1 MGHGFSLDDKYATE
15 SGRILVSAME
25 ALVRLPMMQRR
36 RDLAR
41 GINTAGFIS
50 GYRGSPLAGYDT
62 ALDQAKTHL
71 DHHHIRFT
79 PGINE
84 ELAATAVWGT
94 QQVNLFE
101 GAKYD
106 GVFSMWYGKGP
117 GVDRCGDVFKHANMA
132 GTSPHGGVLAIAGDD
147 HVAHSSTLAHQSE
160 QALAAAMIPILQ
172 PADVQ
177 EIIDFGLYGFALSR
191 YSGCWT
197 AMKLTADTAECSATV
212 MVGPARAPIEI
223 PGGFKPPKGG
233 LAIRWPEHLLGAEDR
248 LLNHKLA
255 AAKAFVRANGLD
267 RQILG
272 GTVMKIGIV
281 CAGKTTI
288 DVGKALA
295 LLGIDEGVALR
306 IGLGVYKM
314 AMTWPV
320 EGEGL
325 RAFACGLDEVIVV
338 EEKRGFLESQIK
350 ECLYNIPATIRPRV
364 VGKQDETGR
373 PLVAATGELTPS
385 GIARTL
391 ARRLARFEVPGSI
404 AARARDLEARDKREV
419 VRPETVRTAH
429 FCSGCPHNISTRV
442 PDGSIALAGIG
453 CHTMAT
459 RMDDRPTVTICQMG
473 GEGMSWVGQAPF
485 TSRDHVFQNLGDGT
499 YSHSGLMAIRAAAA
513 AGVNM
518 TYKIL
523 FNGAVA
529 MTGGQAVEGD
539 LSVGAVTE
547 QLHGAGVK
555 RIAVVYDDASSHGA
569 YSGLAKGVTV
579 HHRGQM
585 DALQRELRDWPGVSV
600 LIYDQLCAA
609 EARRRRKR
617 GTLEDPAKHVFIN
630 QALCEGCGDC
640 ATASNCLSVV
650 PVETEFGRK
659 RRIDQ
664 STCNKDFS
672 CLEGFCPA
680 LVTVHGARVRKP
692 ALPGDPAKIEADIPD
707 PGLDALTAPYAM
719 VIAGIGGT
727 GVVTAAHVI
736 AMAAHMEG
744 KGCAILD
751 ETGLA
756 QKGGPVAS
764 HVTVAPQPGDIHGA
778 HISAHISQGAAD
790 AVIGC
795 DMVVAASPRVMD
807 TVSHGHTRALINSHA
822 VATAAYNF
830 DPDPDADLGTDSI
843 MAALSQALGDD
854 RLDSVDGG
862 GFNLALFGDSM
873 TLNIF
878 MLGAAYQ
885 KGLIPVGRQAL
896 VDAIELNG
904 VAVEANLSAFAWGR
918 RAAFDPARV
927 RGIVRSLG
935 VGPISL
941 DESLDDMVTRR
952 SDELQRYQGR
962 AYGKRYRGVM
972 VRVKE
977 AEGKRVGGD
986 HELARAVAH
995 NLYRLMAYKDE
1006 YETARLYSD
1015 GGFDKDLAR
1024 QFDGDFR
1031 LEYHLAPPVPAL
1043 AKAKRDGETGPDR
1056 TRIRTRT
1063 FGPWVRHLFRLLAK
1077 FRFLRGTWFDP
1088 FGWTRER
1095 RAERQAIRAYED
1107 MVHGLA
1113 AELSAANLGIAVEIA
1128 RLPESVRGFGH
1139 IKTKSAVS
1147 ARARQAVLLAA
1158 FKDAAAPHS
1167 NIRAAE

>member
-1 MGHGFSLDDKYATE
+1 MAHGFSLDDKYTTE

-36 RDLAR
+36 RDVAR
-41 GINTAGFIS
+41 GLNTAGFIS
-50 GYRGSPLAGYDT
+50 GYRGSPLAGYDH
-62 ALDQAKTHL
+62 ALDQAKPHL

-101 GAKYD
+101 GANYD

-132 GTSPHGGVLAIAGDD
+132 GTSPHGGVLAIVGDD
-147 HVAHSSTLAHQSE
+147 HGARSSTLAHQSE
-160 QALAAAMIPILQ
+160 QALAAAMIPILH

-191 YSGCWT
+191 YSGCWA

-212 MVGPARAPIEI
+212 MVGPGRAPIEI
-223 PGGFKPPKGG
+223 PGGFKPPSGG
-233 LAIRWPEHLLGAEDR
+233 LGIRWPEHLLGAEDR
-248 LLNHKLA
+248 LVNHKLA

-267 RQILG
+267 RQVIG
-272 GTVMKIGIV
+272 GTVMRIGIV
-281 CAGKTTI
+281 AAGKTSI
-288 DVGKALA
+288 DVGKALG
-295 LLGIDEGVALR
+295 LLGIDEGLALQ
-306 IGLGVYKM
+306 IGLGVYKV
-314 AMTWPV
+314 AMTWPL

-325 RAFACGLDEVIVV
+325 RAFACGLDEIIVV
-338 EEKRGFLESQIK
+338 EEKRGFLETQIK
-350 ECLYNIPATIRPRV
+350 EFLYNIPAAIRPRV
-364 VGKQDETGR
+364 VGKRDENGR
-373 PLVAATGELTPS
+373 PLISAAGELTPG

-391 ARRLARFEVPGSI
+391 AGRLERFDVPAGI
-404 AARARDLEARDKREV
+404 ASRARDLDARDQREV
-419 VRPETVRTAH
+419 VRPGTVRTAH

-485 TSRDHVFQNLGDGT
+485 TSRTHVFQNLGDGT

-513 AGVNM
+513 AGVTM

-539 LSVGAVTE
+539 LSVAAVTH
-547 QLHGAGVK
+547 QLYGAGVR
-555 RIAVVYDDASSHGA
+555 RIAVVCDDPGRYGA
-569 YSGLAKGVTV
+569 NSGLAKGVTV
-579 HHRGQM
+579 HRRERM
-585 DALQRELRDWPGVSV
+585 DQLQQELRDWPGVSV

-617 GTLEDPAKHVFIN
+617 GTLVDPAKHVFIN

-640 ATASNCLSVV
+640 ASVSNCLAVV

-664 STCNKDFS
+664 SSCNKDFS

-680 LVTVHGARVRKP
+680 LVTVHGAEVRKP
-692 ALPGDPAKIEADIPD
+692 VPPGDPGKIEGDIPD
-707 PGLDALTAPYAM
+707 PGLPALISPYAM

-736 AMAAHMEG
+736 AMAAHLEG

-764 HVTVAPQPGDIHGA
+764 HVTIAQEPNDIHG
-778 HISAHISQGAAD
+778 AHISQGAAD
-790 AVIGC
+790 AVLGC
-795 DMVVAASPRVMD
+795 DMVVAASPRVME
-807 TVSHGHTRALINSHA
+807 TVSHGFTRALINSHA
-822 VATAAYNF
+822 IPTAAYNF
-830 DPDPDADLGTDSI
+830 DLDAEFGADRI
-843 MAALSQALGDD
+843 MAALGQALGDD
-854 RLDSVDGG
+854 QVDHIDGG
-862 GFNLALFGDSM
+862 GLNLALFGDSM
-873 TLNIF
+873 TVNIF

-885 KGLIPVGRQAL
+885 KGLVPVGREAL

-904 VAVEANLSAFAWGR
+904 VAVEANLRAFAWGR
-918 RAAFDPARV
+918 RAAFDPTRV
-927 RGIVRSLG
+927 KDIVRSLG
-935 VGPISL
+935 TGPIAPAPGPMSL
-941 DESLDDMVTRR
+941 DEMVTRR
-952 SDELQRYQGR
+952 FDELQRYQGR
-962 AYGKRYRGVM
+962 AYGKRYRDVVAGV
-972 VRVKE
+972 RE
-977 AEGKRVGGD
+977 AEDRRVGGD
-986 HELARAVAH
+986 HVLARAVAH
-995 NLYRLMAYKDE
+995 NLHRLMAYKDE

-1015 GGFDKDLAR
+1015 GGFEKDLAR
-1024 QFDGDFR
+1024 QFTGGFK
-1031 LEYHLAPPVPAL
+1031 LEYHLAPPVL
-1043 AKAKRDGETGPDR
+1043 AKRDAETGIP
-1056 TRIRTRT
+1056 RTRT
-1063 FGPWVRHLFRLLAK
+1063 FGPWVMYLFRVLAK

-1095 RAERQAIRAYED
+1095 RAERHAIRAYED
-1107 MVHGLA
+1107 MVHQLA
-1113 AELSAANLGIAVEIA
+1113 AELSADNLGFAVEIA

-1139 IKTKSAVS
+1139 IKSKSAET
-1147 ARARQAVLLAA
+1147 A
-1158 FKDAAAPHS
+1158 
-1167 NIRAAE
+1167 